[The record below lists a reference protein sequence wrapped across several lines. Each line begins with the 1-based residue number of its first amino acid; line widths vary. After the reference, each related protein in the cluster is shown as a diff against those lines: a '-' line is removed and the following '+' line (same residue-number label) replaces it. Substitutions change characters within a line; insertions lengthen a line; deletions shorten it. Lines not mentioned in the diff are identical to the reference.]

1 MPEKSASCRP
11 EICLAA
17 YHDPAFAGK
26 PRYYA
31 DAMIRSFLT
40 VSTGTLASRLLGF
53 ARDSMIAALLGT
65 GAVADAF
72 LAAFQLVNVVRRLLS
87 EGALNAALVPAWLRV
102 RDRDGEAAASAFA
115 GRVLG
120 TVSAALIAISV
131 VIALLM
137 PLIIT
142 VIAPGFLGSGT
153 LDLAVQNAR
162 LMLPYLAFAGPV
174 TVLMGLLN
182 AQGRFALTAFSPL
195 LFNIALIAAIAVLL
209 GWHADATSAAWILA
223 ATVGIA
229 GLLQLAMLLSQR
241 SGRLATPL
249 RVNFDKEMRGFFAK
263 AIPGMIA
270 SSGPQW
276 LMVAG
281 AIIASATPSA
291 VSWLYFANRLIEL
304 PLGIVGVAMG
314 TVLVPEL
321 TRAVTGGD
329 RDAVAHAQSRALELA
344 TGLALPATLGLIV
357 LAEPIVRLLFE
368 HGAFGADDSAA
379 TARAL
384 MWLALGLPAHVL
396 IKALSPAF
404 YARSDTMTPLL
415 ATAKGFVVAIALA
428 VLLGH
433 FFGASGIAAS
443 IAAGAWSSALSLL
456 RKGTREFGFS
466 VDASARK
473 RLPRIV
479 LAASAM
485 GALLWLTAG
494 LVPAEAHGLIKF
506 IVLGVQIAA
515 GIAVYG
521 LLLQTLGAASWREA
535 AAALRR
541 PA

>member
-1 MPEKSASCRP
+1 
-11 EICLAA
+11 
-17 YHDPAFAGK
+17 
-26 PRYYA
+26 
-31 DAMIRSFLT
+31 MIRSFLT

-53 ARDSMIAALLGT
+53 ARDSLIAALLGT

-87 EGALNAALVPAWLRV
+87 EGALNAALIPAWLRV
-102 RDRDGEAAASAFA
+102 RDRDGEAAAAAFA

-120 TVSAALIAISV
+120 TVSAGLIAIS
-131 VIALLM
+131 IAIAVLM
-137 PLIIT
+137 PLIIMI
-142 VIAPGFLGSGT
+142 IAPGFVGSAT

-195 LFNIALIAAIAVLL
+195 LFNIALIAAIAALL
-209 GWHADATSAAWILA
+209 LWHADATFAARMLA
-223 ATVGIA
+223 AIVGIA
-229 GLLQLAMLLSQR
+229 GLLQLLMLLSQR
-241 SGRLATPL
+241 SARLAAPL
-249 RVNFDKEMRGFFAK
+249 RASFDQEMRGFFAK

-270 SSGPQW
+270 GSGPQW

-281 AIIASATPSA
+281 AVIASATPAA

-321 TRAVTGGD
+321 TRAVSSGD
-329 RDAVAHAQSRALELA
+329 RDAVAHAESRALELA
-344 TGLALPATLGLIV
+344 AGLALPATLGLIV
-357 LAEPIVRLLFE
+357 LAEPIVRMLFE
-368 HGAFGADDSAA
+368 HGAFGAEDSAA

-404 YARSDTMTPLL
+404 YARSDTTTPLL

-428 VLLGH
+428 VVLGH
-433 FFGASGIAAS
+433 FFGATGIAAS
-443 IAAGAWSSALSLL
+443 IAAGAWSSAISLL
-456 RKGTREFGFS
+456 RKGTGEFGFS
-466 VDASARK
+466 VDAAARK

-479 LAASAM
+479 LAAAAM
-485 GALLWLTAG
+485 GALLWLTVG
-494 LVPAEAHGLIKF
+494 LVPAEAHGLIRF
-506 IVLGVQIAA
+506 IVLGLQIAA
-515 GIAVYG
+515 GITVYG
-521 LLLQTLGAASWREA
+521 MLLQVLGVASWREA
-535 AAALRR
+535 VNALRK
-541 PA
+541 PAPKAPDAQAPGA

>member
-1 MPEKSASCRP
+1 
-11 EICLAA
+11 
-17 YHDPAFAGK
+17 
-26 PRYYA
+26 
-31 DAMIRSFLT
+31 MIRSFLT

-53 ARDSMIAALLGT
+53 ARDSLIAALLGT

-87 EGALNAALVPAWLRV
+87 EGALNAALIPAWLRL
-102 RDRDGEAAASAFA
+102 RERGGEAAASAFA

-120 TVSAALIAISV
+120 TISVALVAVSV

-137 PLIIT
+137 PVIIR
-142 VIAPGFLGSGT
+142 VIAPGFAGSDT
-153 LDLAVQNAR
+153 MRLAVENAR

-174 TVLMGLLN
+174 TVLMGLFN

-195 LFNIALIAAIAVLL
+195 LFNIALIAAIVLL
-209 GWHADATSAAWILA
+209 LLGHADAGFAAFALA

-229 GLLQLAMLLSQR
+229 GLLQLVMLASQR
-241 SGRLATPL
+241 SAGLATPL
-249 RVNFDKEMRGFFAK
+249 RVAFDKEMRGFFAK

-270 SSGPQW
+270 SSGAQW

-321 TRAVTGGD
+321 TRAVAAGD
-329 RDAVAHAQSRALELA
+329 RDAVAHAESRALELA

-357 LAEPIVRLLFE
+357 LADPIVRLLFE
-368 HGAFGADDSAA
+368 HGAFTADDSAA
-379 TARAL
+379 TAQAL

-404 YARSDTMTPLL
+404 FARGDTMTPLL
-415 ATAKGFVVAIALA
+415 ATAKGFVVAVALA

-433 FFGASGIAAS
+433 FFGAAGIAAS
-443 IAAGAWSSALSLL
+443 IACGAWSSALSLL
-456 RKGTREFGFS
+456 RKGAGEFGFS
-466 VDASARK
+466 IDQAARR

-479 LAASAM
+479 LAAIAM
-485 GALLWLTAG
+485 GCLLWLSIGLAPAAG
-494 LVPAEAHGLIKF
+494 HGLARLV
-506 IVLGVQIAA
+506 VLALQIAA

-521 LLLQTLGAASWREA
+521 LFLQALGVASWREA
-535 AAALRR
+535 KGALKR
-541 PA
+541 PASRA

>member
-1 MPEKSASCRP
+1 MRASRP
-11 EICLAA
+11 ITTGGLRASNA
-17 YHDPAFAGK
+17 IGQ
-26 PRYYA
+26 
-31 DAMIRSFLT
+31 MLRSFLT

-53 ARDSMIAALLGT
+53 ARDSLIAALLGT
-65 GAVADAF
+65 GAMADAF

-87 EGALNAALVPAWLRV
+87 EGALNAALIPAWLRL
-102 RDRDGEAAASAFA
+102 RERGGETAAAAFA

-120 TVSAALIAISV
+120 TVSVALVVLSIA
-131 VIALLM
+131 IALLM

-142 VIAPGFLGSGT
+142 VIAPGFVGGDT
-153 LDLAVQNAR
+153 LTLAVRNAR

-195 LFNIALIAAIAVLL
+195 LFNIALIAAIAALL
-209 GWHADATSAAWILA
+209 SWHAEAGIAAIALA

-229 GLLQLAMLLSQR
+229 GLLQLVMLSSQR
-241 SGRLATPL
+241 SARLARPL
-249 RVNFDKEMRGFFAK
+249 RVSFDKEMRGFFAK
-263 AIPGMIA
+263 AVPGMIA

-321 TRAVTGGD
+321 TRAIETAD
-329 RDAVAHAQSRALELA
+329 RSAVAHAESRALELA
-344 TGLALPATLGLIV
+344 AGLALPATLGLIV
-357 LAEPIVRLLFE
+357 LADPIVRLLFE
-368 HGAFGADDSAA
+368 HGAFTASDSAA
-379 TARAL
+379 TAHAL

-404 YARSDTMTPLL
+404 YARGDTMTPLL
-415 ATAKGFVVAIALA
+415 ATAKGFVVAVALA

-443 IAAGAWSSALSLL
+443 IAGGAWSSALSLL
-456 RKGTREFGFS
+456 RKGAVAFGFS
-466 VDASARK
+466 IDEPARR

-479 LAASAM
+479 LAALVM
-485 GALLWLTAG
+485 GGLLWLTAH
-494 LVPAEAHGLIKF
+494 LMPVANHGLLR
-506 IVLGVQIAA
+506 VLAVGLQIAV
-515 GIAVYG
+515 GIAIYG
-521 LLLQTLGAASWREA
+521 LFLQLFGVASWEEA
-535 AAALRR
+535 RAALKRL
-541 PA
+541 PPHA